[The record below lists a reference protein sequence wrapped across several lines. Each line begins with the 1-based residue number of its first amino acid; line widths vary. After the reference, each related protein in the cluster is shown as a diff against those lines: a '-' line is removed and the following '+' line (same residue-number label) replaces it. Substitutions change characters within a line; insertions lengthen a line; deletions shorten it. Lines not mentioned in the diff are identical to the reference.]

1 MSNERFLEQQQR
13 LLAIREHLGVR
24 SRPGSSEFE
33 FEVAATCVEK
43 VRPIIDR
50 NLGQTGEAIIEALA
64 SHLRVKFE
72 EVVTPDDI
80 KILERKYL
88 IEQRELGFAMLESE
102 LRRPDVDALLFERMH
117 ADETDRDKWIAV
129 LNLQASRARAYWS
142 RPHELVHRIA
152 EPPQGRLPF
161 FRHKADYENRL
172 ERLIDRGASGIA
184 FPAPAF
190 APIVARYAAGPLT
203 WATVK
208 QIGSLFAPTASLQ
221 SVAKAALNHW
231 PRPAILLIGSLRA
244 KTRDPHGRRDLRVAV
259 DGFSISGRTC
269 GVLFFANMRVP
280 VTSPLMHAFLTQ
292 SEVTD
297 YEMLS
302 QWRTS
307 DGKSLPDRGAL
318 TSAIGVQGR
327 AYALICPE

>member
-24 SRPGSSEFE
+24 SRPGSSDFE
-33 FEVAATCVEK
+33 REVAATCVEK
-43 VRPIIDR
+43 VSSIISR
-50 NLGQTGEAIIEALA
+50 NLGQTGEAIIEAIA

-80 KILERKYL
+80 KVLERKYL
-88 IEQRELGFAMLESE
+88 VEQRELGFAMLESE
-102 LRRPDVDALLFERMH
+102 LRKPDVDALLFERMH

-172 ERLIDRGASGIA
+172 ERLIDLGASGLA
-184 FPAPAF
+184 FPAAAF
-190 APIVARYAAGPLT
+190 APVVAYHAAAPLT
-203 WATVK
+203 WAAIK
-208 QIGSLFAPTASLQ
+208 QMGAAFAPTASLQ
-221 SVAKAALNHW
+221 SVAKAALDHW
-231 PRPAILLIGSLRA
+231 PRPAILLIASLRS
-244 KTRDPHGRRDLRVAV
+244 KRQDPYGQRDLRVSV
-259 DGFSISGRTC
+259 DGFSSSGRNS
-269 GVLFFANMRVP
+269 VLFFPNMRVP
-280 VTSPLMHAFLTQ
+280 ITSPLMHAFLTQ
-292 SEVTD
+292 CDVTEFETLSE
-297 YEMLS
+297 
-302 QWRTS
+302 WKTS
-307 DGKSLPDRGAL
+307 DGKSLPNRRAL

-327 AYALICPE
+327 AYALVCPE